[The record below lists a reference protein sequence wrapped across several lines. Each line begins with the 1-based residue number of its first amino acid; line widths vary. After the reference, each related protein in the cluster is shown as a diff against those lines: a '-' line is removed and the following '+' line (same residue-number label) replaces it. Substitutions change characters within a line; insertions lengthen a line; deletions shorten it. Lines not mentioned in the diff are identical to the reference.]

1 MSWNLDKNRPICP
14 QLCEQISVKIACGE
28 LKPGEKLMSVRE
40 VALSAGVNPNTVQKA
55 FEQLAAAELI
65 YSERNVGWF
74 VKENTA
80 KAIDTVEFLRKEK
93 AKAFLSEMQLLGLDT
108 VNVIKLLEEWDK

>member
-40 VALSAGVNPNTVQKA
+40 VALSA
-55 FEQLAAAELI
+55 
-65 YSERNVGWF
+65 R
-74 VKENTA
+74 
-80 KAIDTVEFLRKEK
+80 FLRTT
-93 AKAFLSEMQLLGLDT
+93 L
-108 VNVIKLLEEWDK
+108 NYIKLGKTKFLFSHVQGFLRSNTI